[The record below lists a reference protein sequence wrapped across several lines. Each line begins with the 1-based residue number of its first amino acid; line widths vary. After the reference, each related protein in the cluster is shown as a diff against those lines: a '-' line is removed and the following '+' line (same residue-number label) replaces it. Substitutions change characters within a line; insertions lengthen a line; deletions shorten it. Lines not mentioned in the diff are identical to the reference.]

1 MAAAFAGEAA
11 PPAVLASEQLLS
23 HESSVG
29 GLILFL
35 DDAVGVETRGSTGKL
50 APARPPAS
58 LGSAT
63 VPARCS
69 SASRFGASRP
79 AGSPPSV
86 GASEADDACSPPSSE
101 GSEADAASRVD
112 GKAVAAIEGKLQT
125 RYVLVIQ

>member
-11 PPAVLASEQLLS
+11 PARAREEQLLS

-50 APARPPAS
+50 APARPPVS

-63 VPARCS
+63 VPAR
-69 SASRFGASRP
+69 APQRRFGASRP
-79 AGSPPSV
+79 ASGPSV
-86 GASEADDACSPPSSE
+86 EASEADDACSPPCSE

-112 GKAVAAIEGKLQT
+112 GAAVAAIEGKLRT
-125 RYVLVIQ
+125 RYVRTRYVS